1 MVSPDTKIVHL
12 RRRTPEN
19 INQMSFFGLVFY
31 LYREEIAVSSK
42 GGSTCG
48 QRDMKWAP
56 LRHISDL
63 ELQEM
68 IEKSSGTLIAFT

>member
-1 MVSPDTKIVHL
+1 
-12 RRRTPEN
+12 
-19 INQMSFFGLVFY
+19 MSEMS
-31 LYREEIAVSSK
+31 EEEEKIAVSSK

-63 ELQEM
+63 ERQEM
-68 IEKSSGTLIAFT
+68 IKMTSGTLIAFT